1 MFRETDGQF
10 SMFEAQHIIP
20 AAKRKRLKKTWA
32 HWINAHLLPAIDE
45 EPFREHYGT
54 TGRPNKSVKVLLVLL
69 LLQHIEDLT
78 DAQVIEHFEFNL
90 LWHHATGVEPAEAHV
105 CQKTLHNFRVL
116 LMRTDLMERV
126 FADLVRVLGEANDI
140 KLTRQRLD
148 STHIT
153 SNIATRTRLGLFVET
168 IEHFMRELKRRAPDE
183 LDAIDDAIRARY
195 IDREGYFAD
204 AKSADSRRRL
214 GVAAQDLAVLVTH
227 FEAHDEI
234 AEWESFGLLRRLL
247 AEQCI
252 VADGGLIE
260 LKPPTDISPDS
271 LQSPHDP
278 DATYG
283 RGGKGYRAQLA
294 ETCHPDNPF
303 ELVTGAE
310 LTDAHTSDQTQAVP
324 MLEKLEANGVAPDE
338 MFADQGYGSGAN
350 IVESARMGVELVC
363 PVADPSGP
371 QKADRWLG
379 EDEADAPADEASGAP
394 TATLADF
401 RTTKRFDAITACP
414 AGHAPVEARQ
424 KRGRLYARFDARQCD
439 GCPFAESCPARRLRD
454 GGRSISRKPKVF
466 ATARRQREQRTA
478 AFKESYRIRSGAE
491 SLMAEGKGKHGL
503 ARPRVRGRPRM
514 ELKLFLVASA
524 INVKRAFTHFVRR
537 LVEVDGEGDR
547 LPAAA

>member
-1 MFRETDGQF
+1 MFRKTGEQS

-32 HWINAHLLPAIDE
+32 EWLNAHLLPAIDE

-90 LWHHATGVEPAEAHV
+90 LWHHATGVEPADAHV

-116 LMRTDLMERV
+116 LIRTGLMEQV
-126 FADLVRVLGEANDI
+126 FADLVRMLAEANDI

-183 LDAIDDAIRARY
+183 VDAIDEAIRGRY
-195 IDREGYFAD
+195 VDREGYFAD

-214 GVAAQDLAVLVTH
+214 GVAAQDLAALVARFETH
-227 FEAHDEI
+227 HEI
-234 AEWESFGLLRRLL
+234 ATWESFGLMQRLL

-252 VADGGLIE
+252 VADGEPVE
-260 LKPPTDISPDS
+260 LKPPTDISPDT

-310 LTDAHTSDQTQAVP
+310 LTAAHTSDQTQAVP
-324 MLEKLEANGVAPDE
+324 MLEKLGESGLAPDE

-350 IVESARMGVELVC
+350 IVDSARMGVELVC
-363 PVADPSGP
+363 PVADPNGP
-371 QKADRWLG
+371 PKTDRWLG
-379 EDEADAPADEASGAP
+379 EDTADDSDEEPSEARP
-394 TATLADF
+394 ATLADF
-401 RTTKRFDAITACP
+401 QTTKRYDAITACP
-414 AGHAPVEARQ
+414 AGHAPVESRQ
-424 KRGRLYARFDARQCD
+424 KRGRLYARFGAEQCD
-439 GCPFAESCPARRLRD
+439 GCPFAETCPARRLRD
-454 GGRSISRKPKVF
+454 GGRSIGRKPKAF
-466 ATARRQREQRTA
+466 ATAHRQRAQRTV

-503 ARPRVRGRPRM
+503 ARPRVRGRPRVR
-514 ELKLFLVASA
+514 LKLFLVASA
-524 INVKRAFTHFVRR
+524 INIKRAFTHFVRR
-537 LVEVDGEGDR
+537 LVEVDGQDDR

>member
-1 MFRETDGQF
+1 MFRETDDQF

-20 AAKRKRLKKTWA
+20 AAKRKRLTKTWA

-78 DAQVIEHFEFNL
+78 DAQVIEHFEFHL
-90 LWHHATGVEPAEAHV
+90 LWHHATGVEPADAHV

-116 LMRTDLMERV
+116 LMRTGLMERV
-126 FADLVRVLGEANDI
+126 FADLVRMLAEANDI

-183 LDAIDDAIRARY
+183 LDAIEETIRKRY

-204 AKSADSRRRL
+204 TKSADSRRRL
-214 GVAAQDLAVLVTH
+214 GVAAQDLAVLVAR
-227 FEAHDEI
+227 FEPHDEI
-234 AEWESFGLLRRLL
+234 ATWESFGLIQRLL

-252 VADGGLIE
+252 VADGEPVE
-260 LKPPTDISPDS
+260 LKPPTDISPDT

-303 ELVTGAE
+303 ELVTSAE

-324 MLEKLEANGVAPDE
+324 MLQKLDENGVAPDE

-350 IVESARMGVELVC
+350 IVASARMDVDLTC
-363 PVADPSGP
+363 PVADPNGP
-371 QKADRWLG
+371 PKTDRWLG
-379 EDEADAPADEASGAP
+379 EGTAIDSNAESPEARP
-394 TATLADF
+394 ATLADF
-401 RTTKRFDAITACP
+401 QTTKRYDAITACP

-424 KRGRLYARFDARQCD
+424 KRGRLYARFDTERCD

-454 GGRSISRKPKVF
+454 GGRSISRKAKAF
-466 ATARRQREQRTA
+466 ATAQRQREQRTV

-514 ELKLFLVASA
+514 RLKLFLVASA
-524 INVKRAFTHFVRR
+524 INVKRTFAHFVRQ

-547 LPAAA
+547 LPVAA

>member
-1 MFRETDGQF
+1 MFRQTDGQA
-10 SMFEAQHIIP
+10 SMFEAQHIMP

-32 HWINAHLLPAIDE
+32 HWIHKHLLPAIDE

-90 LWHHATGVEPAEAHV
+90 LWHHATGVEPADAHV

-116 LMRTDLMERV
+116 LMRTGLMEQV
-126 FADLVRVLGEANDI
+126 FASLVRQLAEANDL

-168 IEHFMRELKRRAPDE
+168 IEHFMRELKRRAPSK
-183 LDAIDDAIRARY
+183 LGAIDEAIRARY

-214 GVAAQDLAVLVTH
+214 GVAAQDLATLVGR
-227 FEAHDEI
+227 FDAHAEI
-234 AEWESFGLLRRLL
+234 AEWESFGLMKRLL

-252 VADGGLIE
+252 VTDGEPVE
-260 LKPPTDISPDS
+260 LKPPTDISPAS

-324 MLEKLEANGVAPDE
+324 MLEALERNSMAPDE

-350 IVESARMGVELVC
+350 IVDSARMGVDLIC
-363 PVADPSGP
+363 PVADPNGP
-371 QKADRWLG
+371 PKVDRWLG
-379 EDEADAPADEASGAP
+379 DCTRDACTEESSDTRP
-394 TATLADF
+394 ATLADF
-401 RTTKRFDAITACP
+401 ETTERYDAISACP
-414 AGHAPVEARQ
+414 AGHEPVASRQ
-424 KRGRLYARFDARQCD
+424 KRGTLYARFTAAQCD
-439 GCPFAESCPARRLRD
+439 DCPFAESCPARHLQD
-454 GGRSISRKPKVF
+454 GGRSISRKAKAF
-466 ATARRQREQRTA
+466 ATAHRQRAQRTT

-514 ELKLFLVASA
+514 RLKLFLVATA
-524 INVKRAFTHFVRR
+524 INVKRACAHFVRR
-537 LVEVDGEGDR
+537 LVKVTGEDDR
-547 LPAAA
+547 VAAAA